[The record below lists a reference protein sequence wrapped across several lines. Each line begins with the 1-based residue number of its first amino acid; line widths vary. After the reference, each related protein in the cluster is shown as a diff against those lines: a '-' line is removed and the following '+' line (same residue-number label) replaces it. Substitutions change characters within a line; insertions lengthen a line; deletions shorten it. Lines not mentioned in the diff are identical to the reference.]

1 MSSLRCAVLTLG
13 VVVIVVTMSM
23 IGFSAQAIDSVEDW
37 RQSKIVFDSERDGDA
52 EIYVMN
58 PDGSNQQRL
67 TNRKGLDLYPSWSPD
82 GKRIAFGSTRDGNMA
97 IFAMDPDGSNVT
109 RLTKSAYE
117 FSVWSP
123 DWSPDGKRILFQSP
137 RDGNVEDIFVMDAD
151 GSNVQRL
158 TNTPGS
164 GKFSSD
170 QAWSPDGN
178 WIAFN
183 SNRSGKQE
191 IYVMSVDGS
200 NVKRLTD
207 TPGTA
212 ANRKSFKP
220 VWSPDGKR
228 FAFNSTRDRS
238 SDNPAEVVEIYTMD
252 TDGSNVRRLTHT
264 TDEGYPSFDAKW
276 SPDGKKIAFISPL
289 PGAQWSESREIYV
302 RDADGSNVQR
312 LTFNEAYD
320 RHHDW

>member
-1 MSSLRCAVLTLG
+1 MKQTWLLMVLAWLAFSLLT
-13 VVVIVVTMSM
+13 
-23 IGFSAQAIDSVEDW
+23 AQEPV
-37 RQSKIVFDSERDGDA
+37 RQSKIVFDSNRDGDE

-67 TNRKGLDLYPSWSPD
+67 TNSKGADRHPAWSPD
-82 GKRIAFGSTRDGNMA
+82 RKRIAFTSARDGKAA

-109 RLTKSAYE
+109 RLTKSDDEHEA
-117 FSVWSP
+117 WSP
-123 DWSPDGKRILFQSP
+123 EWSPDGERILFQSP
-137 RDGNVEDIFVMDAD
+137 RDGNDEDIFAMDAN

-178 WIAFN
+178 WIAFD
-183 SNRSGKQE
+183 SNRNGNVE
-191 IYVMSVDGS
+191 IYVMASDGS
-200 NVKRLTD
+200 NQKRLTD

-212 ANRKSFKP
+212 ANRHSYKP
-220 VWSPDGKR
+220 EWSPDGKQ
-228 FAFNSTRDRS
+228 FVFGSTRGRT
-238 SDNPAEVVEIYTMD
+238 SDNWVEVVEIYMMD
-252 TDGSNVRRLTHT
+252 TNGSNVRRLTHT
-264 TDEGYPSFDAKW
+264 TDKGFSSSDAKW
-276 SPDGKKIAFISPL
+276 SPDGKQIAFLSSV
-289 PGAQWSESREIYV
+289 PGATWSASREIYV
-302 RDADGSNVQR
+302 MDADGSNVRR